1 MGTEREAWQLLPGRS
16 LKTVALLPAARARCI
31 ECLKLLAKPGA
42 YQYDK
47 LEEQTHLTGPS
58 PMQ

>member
-1 MGTEREAWQLLPGRS
+1 MGTEREAWQLLLGRP
-16 LKTVALLPAARARCI
+16 LKTVALLLAAQVRCI

-47 LEEQTHLTGPS
+47 LEEQKHLTGPS
-58 PMQ
+58 PTQ